1 MSIELS
7 QIWNELFTFFVIV
20 AKPAGGLFTPV
31 EANDPIVVLA
41 QMLGE
46 ITQAGIVSSLV
57 YPMKKGMSLQIDEE
71 QSATFVHFTSTMKEI
86 EFGKVKE
93 VERIEESLNPNCKV

>member
-1 MSIELS
+1 
-7 QIWNELFTFFVIV
+7 LFTFFVIV

-57 YPMKKGMSLQIDEE
+57 YPMKKGMSL
-71 QSATFVHFTSTMKEI
+71 
-86 EFGKVKE
+86 
-93 VERIEESLNPNCKV
+93 

>member
-1 MSIELS
+1 
-7 QIWNELFTFFVIV
+7 V

-57 YPMKKGMSLQIDEE
+57 YPMKKGMSL
-71 QSATFVHFTSTMKEI
+71 
-86 EFGKVKE
+86 
-93 VERIEESLNPNCKV
+93 